1 MRQRN
6 GKRGDGGFDPGRRL
20 GRANDVCADRRHELA
35 FHRKKPPAIGVKAP
49 CPGFIEPELAMSVD
63 KVPPVAFSN
72 KATRGRNRPTA

>member
-1 MRQRN
+1 MFCSVN
-6 GKRGDGGFDPGRRL
+6 ANAFFDMSSLRGVG
-20 GRANDVCADRRHELA
+20 NLA